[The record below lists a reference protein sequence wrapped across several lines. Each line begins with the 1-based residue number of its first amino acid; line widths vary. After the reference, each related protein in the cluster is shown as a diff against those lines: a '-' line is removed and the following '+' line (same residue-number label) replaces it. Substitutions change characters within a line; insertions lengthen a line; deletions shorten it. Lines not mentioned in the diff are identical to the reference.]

1 MDDPERSGATRRR
14 AFGLRPVPSLS
25 SRPSASIPHAFAP
38 AALRTAFA
46 SRGKPCG
53 LSPPR
58 TAWRPSM
65 APTRLRG
72 SARPAPRRIGRALA
86 NTLALAAAGCADACR
101 PRRWRFLPITSRR
114 TVHGQPARHR
124 HGVSTPRLKIGAAGC
139 GGGVLACRRVVDLAR
154 VSGRAGAA
162 FGRGCRAGPVSFRF
176 GGGSAQGVLVL
187 L

>member
-1 MDDPERSGATRRR
+1 MSARSA
-14 AFGLRPVPSLS
+14 AGLSGCAPCRLCRHGHPAP
-25 SRPSASIPHAFAP
+25 IPPAFAP

-65 APTRLRG
+65 PPNRLRG

-86 NTLALAAAGCADACR
+86 NTLTLAAAGCADACR

-124 HGVSTPRLKIGAAGC
+124 HRVSTPRLKIGAAGC
-139 GGGVLACRRVVDLAR
+139 GGGVLACRRVGDLAR
-154 VSGRAGAA
+154 VRGRAGAA
-162 FGRGCRAGPVSFRF
+162 FGRGCRVGPVSFRM